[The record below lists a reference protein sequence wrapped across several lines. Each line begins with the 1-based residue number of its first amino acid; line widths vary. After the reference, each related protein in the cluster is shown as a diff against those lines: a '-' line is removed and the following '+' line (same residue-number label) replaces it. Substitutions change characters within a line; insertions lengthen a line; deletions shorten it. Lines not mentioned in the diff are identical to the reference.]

1 MPMGSKKGE
10 RGKCEDRAEA
20 SEEVTTSLCLKQKL
34 NIDAEPTRDDKLREY
49 ITIDKINFVLGWN
62 RKEQGEWWFWKGKP
76 EGAGEEEECCAHR
89 PIGLH
94 KYKLPSEIQKLD
106 LQFFGST
113 DGETYKKL
121 DAKTKRYVDKVR
133 GAMGISDKGFNP
145 E

>member
-1 MPMGSKKGE
+1 MIVGAAACFSRKTLKDIAQVYKTMLLGSKRGE

-20 SEEVTTSLCLKQKL
+20 SEEVTTS
-34 NIDAEPTRDDKLREY
+34 
-49 ITIDKINFVLGWN
+49 WN
-62 RKEQGEWWFWKGKP
+62 RKEQGEWWFWKGEP

-94 KYKLPSEIQKLD
+94 KYKLPSEIQRLD
-106 LQFFGST
+106 LEFFGST

-121 DAKTKRYVDKVR
+121 DAKTKRYVDQVR
-133 GAMGISDKGFNP
+133 GAMGISDEGFNP